1 MEAQL
6 IEDPIEQ
13 KLGKRGS
20 RKIDEWC
27 KNWCGKMRGIFL
39 SKVSYVMLLRRTQ
52 GTGVSGADDAC
63 HFFPMI

>member
-1 MEAQL
+1 MEAHL

-27 KNWCGKMRGIFL
+27 KNWCGKMRGIFI
-39 SKVSYVMLLRRTQ
+39 SKVSYVMLLRRT
-52 GTGVSGADDAC
+52 
-63 HFFPMI
+63 

>member
-39 SKVSYVMLLRRTQ
+39 SKVSYVMLLEELKVLVLAALT
-52 GTGVSGADDAC
+52 THAI
-63 HFFPMI
+63 FFR